1 MLVRN
6 IVGSNDEKDIGRI
19 YVIEWIVYDLIFK
32 FGGVWMKIGRDEDMQ
47 SWIY

>member
-19 YVIEWIVYDLIFK
+19 YVIEWIVYDVIFK
-32 FGGVWMKIGRDEDMQ
+32 FGGVWMKIDGGNDIQ
-47 SWIY
+47 S

>member
-6 IVGSNDEKDIGRI
+6 IVGSNDEKDIGKI

-32 FGGVWMKIGRDEDMQ
+32 SGGVWMKIGRDEDMQ

>member
-6 IVGSNDEKDIGRI
+6 IVGSNDGKDIGRI

-32 FGGVWMKIGRDEDMQ
+32 LGCVWMKIDGGNDIQ
-47 SWIY
+47 S